1 MYRRKKG
8 KGLIRNLI
16 YGRNDFSPKVKRILN
31 IVGEEPIHS
40 IEIQRIP
47 LSKVLLLAFDALS
60 FHKFSDNNPYD
71 KLFHLRI
78 VINNRFILEKNEV
91 INMDTNI
98 KKSNNTESLSVPIH
112 HQLTTRLLLLHTYQR
127 MGNDFFSYSVS
138 NNCQKFIEELLIAN
152 GLSNQHNLHFVKQNT
167 KDLFDDIGYVR
178 RLANTITDVYGRVN
192 VLTQGG
198 TL

>member
-16 YGRNDFSPKVKRILN
+16 YGRNDFSPKVKRILS
-31 IVGEEPIHS
+31 IVGDEPIHS
-40 IEIQRIP
+40 IEIQRTP
-47 LSKVLLLAFDALS
+47 LSNALLATFNALS
-60 FHKFSDNNPYD
+60 LNKFSDNNPYD

-78 VINNRFILEKNEV
+78 VINNRFTLEKNEV
-91 INMDTNI
+91 INMDNNI
-98 KKSNNTESLSVPIH
+98 KKSQNTETLNVPIH

-127 MGNDFFSYSVS
+127 MGDDFYKYSVH

-152 GLSNQHNLHFVKQNT
+152 GLSNQHNLSFVKQDT
-167 KDLFDDIGYVR
+167 KDLFDDISYVR
-178 RLANTITDVYGRVN
+178 KLANTATDIYGRVN

-198 TL
+198 RM